1 MIESKENE
9 IFANTNTLK
18 ENQIQDEKLL
28 TDLAETVHFLS
39 EKINE
44 FEADRKLKEKITKS
58 LGGQVSVLH
67 DDFKK
72 KMEAQVDQ
80 QAQYSRRNYLLF
92 HEIK

>member
-1 MIESKENE
+1 MIESKVNE
-9 IFANTNTLK
+9 IFANANPLK

>member
-1 MIESKENE
+1 MIESKVNE

-39 EKINE
+39 EKIHE
-44 FEADRKLKEKITKS
+44 FEADRNLKEKITKS

-67 DDFKK
+67 DDLKK
-72 KMEAQVDQ
+72 KWKHKWT
-80 QAQYSRRNYLLF
+80 SRHNILV
-92 HEIK
+92 EIIFFFMR

>member
-1 MIESKENE
+1 MIESKVNE
-9 IFANTNTLK
+9 VFANTNTLK

-28 TDLAETVHFLS
+28 TDLDETVHFLS
-39 EKINE
+39 EKIHE
-44 FEADRKLKEKITKS
+44 FEADRNLKEKITKS

-67 DDFKK
+67 DDLK